1 MTTQTIEVTSNEQPD
16 YSRFIELIDGASI
29 VLERDCEYCVLASG
43 ETASGR
49 TCYECKG
56 TGRKQVSIPV
66 SEFVHFLRILPL

>member
-16 YSRFIELIDGASI
+16 YSRFIELIGASI

-56 TGRKQVSIPV
+56 TGRKQVSILV
-66 SEFVHFLRILPL
+66 SEFVHYLRILPL